1 MTGGRPCD
9 RRSTRG
15 SIAQAAEL
23 LDACRARGET
33 IVTAES
39 CTGGL
44 VAATLTAIPGSS
56 DVFERGFV
64 TYANAAKSEM
74 LGVPYWLIERHGA
87 VSEDVARAMAGGAL
101 THSQASL
108 AVAVTGIAGPDG
120 GTPEKPVGLVHFAA
134 GAARRRRSATR
145 WCCSAISG
153 APRSGGGASSARSRC
168 SAHCCEAS
176 ARAFASIDR
185 IGPRLEGVGI
195 FLHGLVEEAADQPL
209 EQARAEAIGDIEVD
223 LARPLA

>member
-1 MTGGRPCD
+1 MSLAID
-9 RRSTRG
+9 INEQL
-15 SIAQAAEL
+15 IAQAAAL
-23 LDACRARGET
+23 LTACRAHRET

-44 VAATLTAIPGSS
+44 VAATLTAVPGSS

-120 GTPEKPVGLVHFAA
+120 GTPEKPVGLVHFAV
-134 GAARRRRSATR
+134 ARRDTPIIHEKVLFGDFGRAEIRQQSV
-145 WCCSAISG
+145 
-153 APRSGGGASSARSRC
+153 
-168 SAHCCEAS
+168 
-176 ARAFASIDR
+176 ARALTLLAS
-185 IGPRLEGVGI
+185 L
-195 FLHGLVEEAADQPL
+195 L
-209 EQARAEAIGDIEVD
+209 
-223 LARPLA
+223 